1 MGYFKWPTLQYVQL
15 MIYQLNNLNTNIQR
29 RVGYQGLEFS
39 QTENQSLN
47 GQDDFVK
54 LIRNVLC

>member
-1 MGYFKWPTLQYVQL
+1 MMGYLKWPTLQYVQL

-29 RVGYQGLEFS
+29 RIGYQGLEFS

-47 GQDDFVK
+47 GQDDSVETH
-54 LIRNVLC
+54 